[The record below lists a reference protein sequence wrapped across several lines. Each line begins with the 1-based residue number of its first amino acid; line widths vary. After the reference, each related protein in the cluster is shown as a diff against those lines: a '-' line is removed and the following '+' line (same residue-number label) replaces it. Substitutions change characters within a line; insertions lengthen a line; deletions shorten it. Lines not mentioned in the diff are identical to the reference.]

1 MARTDRMRRL
11 IGVILLLIGL
21 VLLTTAVWSG
31 YRQHT
36 IIKSWPEVQA
46 EVVKSEL
53 VDSGDSDG
61 TTMYSNAIEFRYAM
75 DGKEY
80 STPTKSG
87 YSTSSYEEM
96 KIQVD
101 TYAPGTRHPIR
112 LNPSNPRDIRYNA
125 GYTAGF
131 FFLSLIFGGVGI
143 VFSGTSIA
151 LMIFFRPERS
161 ISCPACGNAVEPG
174 QNFCP
179 NCAAAVR
186 GR

>member
-1 MARTDRMRRL
+1 MF
-11 IGVILLLIGL
+11 IGGFFLLIGL
-21 VLLTTAVWSG
+21 AMLTIAGWSG

-53 VDSGDSDG
+53 IDSRDDDG
-61 TTMYSNAIEFRYAM
+61 KTMYSTAMEFRYTV

-80 STPTKSG
+80 TTPAKSG

-101 TYAPGTRHPIR
+101 TYAPGTRHAIR
-112 LNPSNPRDIRYNA
+112 VNPANPRDIRYEV
-125 GYTAGF
+125 GYTVGF
-131 FFLSLIFGGVGI
+131 FLLSVILGAMGV
-143 VFSGTSIA
+143 VFSGLSIV
-151 LMIFFRPERS
+151 LLLVFRPERS
-161 ISCPACGNAVEPG
+161 ISCPACGQSVESG

-179 NCAAAVR
+179 NCAAPVR

>member
-1 MARTDRMRRL
+1 MARTDRTRKL
-11 IGVILLLIGL
+11 IGVILFLIGL
-21 VLLTTAVWSG
+21 ALLTLAGWTG
-31 YRQHT
+31 YHQHT

-53 VDSGDSDG
+53 VESQDSEGK
-61 TTMYSNAIEFRYAM
+61 TMYSTAVEFRYTVE
-75 DGKEY
+75 GKEY
-80 STPTKSG
+80 RTPAKSG
-87 YSTSSYEEM
+87 YSTSSYEDM
-96 KIQVD
+96 KIEAD
-101 TYAPGTRHPIR
+101 TFAPGTRHPIR
-112 LNPSNPRDIRYNA
+112 LNPANPRDIYYNA

-131 FFLSLIFGGVGI
+131 FLLSIISGGLGI

-151 LMIFFRPERS
+151 LMVFFRPERS
-161 ISCPACGNAVEPG
+161 ISCPACGQAVEPG

>member
-1 MARTDRMRRL
+1 MARTDRTRNL
-11 IGVILLLIGL
+11 IGVILFLIGL
-21 VLLTTAVWSG
+21 VLLTIAGWSG

-53 VDSGDSDG
+53 VESRDSEGK
-61 TTMYSNAIEFRYAM
+61 TMYSTAIEFRYTA

-80 STPTKSG
+80 STSAKSG
-87 YSTSSYEEM
+87 HSTSSYEEM
-96 KIQVD
+96 KIQAD
-101 TYAPGTRHPIR
+101 TYTPGTRHPIR
-112 LNPSNPRDIRYNA
+112 LNPANPRDIHYDA

-131 FFLSLIFGGVGI
+131 FLLSLIFGGIGI
-143 VFSGTSIA
+143 VFSGTSIL
-151 LMIFFRPERS
+151 LMFVFRPERS

-174 QNFCP
+174 QSFCP
-179 NCAAAVR
+179 NCAAPLR